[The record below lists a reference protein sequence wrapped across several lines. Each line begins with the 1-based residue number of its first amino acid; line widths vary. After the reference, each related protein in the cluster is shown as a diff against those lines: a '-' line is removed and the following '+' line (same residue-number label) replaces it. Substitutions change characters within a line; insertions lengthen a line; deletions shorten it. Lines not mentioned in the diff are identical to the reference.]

1 MNGEYKFEQAIKQD
15 EKRIACYYDN
25 LPLFLDLPGE
35 NEAIFERIAKTSGE
49 KVRSCSDSGELR
61 QAPSVWSSDYDEG
74 IDEEQAEKYFAHPA
88 GYEILNILDD
98 IAVCYAEC
106 FALNNDESS
115 GREYL
120 RVLCQCS
127 KTLAVLTELIYTPE
141 HEKEMRSVLGR
152 RALHDINDLSF
163 MFDGMKN
170 SVHKNSGGQELE
182 LLQIVRKN
190 ILDMIFDNSGE

>member
-74 IDEEQAEKYFAHPA
+74 IDEEQAEKYFNNEYIDYHIEFFYNGLNAVIKKWLENGCKDTPE
-88 GYEILNILDD
+88 EIEKI
-98 IAVCYAEC
+98 IKSEY
-106 FALNNDESS
+106 S
-115 GREYL
+115 GRK
-120 RVLCQCS
+120 V
-127 KTLAVLTELIYTPE
+127 
-141 HEKEMRSVLGR
+141 
-152 RALHDINDLSF
+152 
-163 MFDGMKN
+163 
-170 SVHKNSGGQELE
+170 
-182 LLQIVRKN
+182 
-190 ILDMIFDNSGE
+190 